1 MNAAKDNAGSVPLI
15 GPILGRT
22 LLLLEALGRVYPPI
36 KECVR
41 GCWNTFAAEHNQ
53 CPPRCPWL
61 CSEPESDDEEDLGD
75 PPEPEVGFALRGDV
89 EIEVWAELRP
99 RMMEWCASH
108 SADVDEGRLVE
119 PFTTDEQARQSRSL
133 FSGDR
138 PPPSDGELP
147 GL

>member
-1 MNAAKDNAGSVPLI
+1 MTESTSDAPPSVWFPSV
-15 GPILGRT
+15 
-22 LLLLEALGRVYPPI
+22 LEYGGGTMHHA
-36 KECVR
+36 
-41 GCWNTFAAEHNQ
+41 
-53 CPPRCPWL
+53 
-61 CSEPESDDEEDLGD
+61 
-75 PPEPEVGFALRGDV
+75 ALRGDV

-108 SADVDEGRLVE
+108 SADVEEGRLVE